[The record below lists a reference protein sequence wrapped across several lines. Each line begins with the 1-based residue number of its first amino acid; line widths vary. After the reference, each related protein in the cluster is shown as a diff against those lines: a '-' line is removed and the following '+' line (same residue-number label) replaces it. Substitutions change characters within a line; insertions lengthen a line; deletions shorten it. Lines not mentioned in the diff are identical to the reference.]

1 MEVQKSEQKDW
12 FLGIGKTESLNI
24 AAIDDQGNQLT
35 YGDLVSFCDLF
46 QKSIEARAVVFH
58 FSENSAASLAFYVAC
73 MQSKVVPLLLSP
85 QTDSELIK
93 ELLDKYKPNF
103 IISPERLTTVFQG
116 EIVFEKWDYKLI
128 RRHQELHKIADNLS
142 LLLPT
147 SGSTGSPKLVRH
159 SYQNIAS
166 SASNVA
172 DFFKINSADKAF
184 IFLPMFYTMGLSII
198 HSYLKA
204 GASLL
209 LVKASMTDVKFWSML
224 KEGGATSLTGV
235 PYSFEILKKMRFFR
249 MKLPNLKIISQGGG
263 KLSDE
268 LYEDCVKFSFENN
281 ISFIPTYG
289 QTEGTARMAYLE
301 PSFAE
306 LKKGSIGK
314 AIPNG
319 ILSII
324 DEFGKETFEGIATG
338 EMVYKGENVTL
349 GYANNIED
357 FNAKDQR
364 EGVLLTGDL
373 VRRDEDGFYFIV
385 GRKSRFLKLYG
396 IRIAL
401 DEVEKLVSNTFN
413 VECVCGG
420 NDSKMVVLI
429 TKQEIVKEV
438 SDFII
443 QKTGL
448 FHQSFSVEFVEQ
460 IPRNETGKVVFNAR
474 L

>member
-1 MEVQKSEQKDW
+1 
-12 FLGIGKTESLNI
+12 
-24 AAIDDQGNQLT
+24 
-35 YGDLVSFCDLF
+35 
-46 QKSIEARAVVFH
+46 
-58 FSENSAASLAFYVAC
+58 
-73 MQSKVVPLLLSP
+73 
-85 QTDSELIK
+85 
-93 ELLDKYKPNF
+93 
-103 IISPERLTTVFQG
+103 
-116 EIVFEKWDYKLI
+116 
-128 RRHQELHKIADNLS
+128 
-142 LLLPT
+142 
-147 SGSTGSPKLVRH
+147 
-159 SYQNIAS
+159 
-166 SASNVA
+166 
-172 DFFKINSADKAF
+172 
-184 IFLPMFYTMGLSII
+184 
-198 HSYLKA
+198 
-204 GASLL
+204 
-209 LVKASMTDVKFWSML
+209 
-224 KEGGATSLTGV
+224 
-235 PYSFEILKKMRFFR
+235 
-249 MKLPNLKIISQGGG
+249 MKLPSLKIITQGGG

-268 LYEDCVKFSFENN
+268 LYEDCIKFGLENN

-289 QTEGTARMAYLE
+289 QTEGTARMAFLE
-301 PSFAE
+301 PRFAE

-401 DEVEKLVSNTFN
+401 DEVEKLVSNAFN

-420 NDSKMVVLI
+420 NDSKMIVLI

-448 FHQSFSVEFVEQ
+448 FHQSFSVEFVAQ